1 MIDNWDLAVKII
13 DDKNIFKEDENEIY
27 TEN

>member
-13 DDKNIFKEDENEIY
+13 DDKNTFKEDENEIY